1 MEQMTERHASRW
13 GRKALVAVVV
23 LAAIGAVIYFTST
36 AGRGRAQTPT
46 STPSHAELAKQ
57 TRFIMGTY
65 VTVYA
70 AGPRKKALEAINLAM
85 DRMEEV
91 DHKFNP
97 HDAGSPLYAYNTAGT
112 PVSDP
117 EVIDLLMIA
126 LQVSRDSGGA
136 FDVTIFPLTEL
147 WGFSTD
153 SPKLPTQQE
162 IAERR
167 AKVDYKQLVITDGV
181 LQPVGEGAGIEMG
194 AIAKGYAVAQGVKV
208 LKEQGITSAII
219 DAGGDVYAI
228 GKRDGGPWKVG
239 IRHPRKEGLLGY
251 VEVEDKAVMGS
262 GDYERFFIRDGTR
275 YHHILDPKTGYP
287 ASELTSVTVI
297 HPDPVTADAW
307 ATALFV
313 MGPDKGLA
321 LADATPGMEAI
332 MVTTGGEV
340 KVSSGF
346 SKQLKHLSDTGIGD

>member
-1 MEQMTERHASRW
+1 MRW
-13 GRKALVAVVV
+13 RRALVAAVVV
-23 LAAIGAVIYFTST
+23 AAIAAVSYYAFT
-36 AGRGRAQTPT
+36 ARRGSGEARA
-46 STPSHAELAKQ
+46 STPPATQLAKQ

-65 VTVYA
+65 VTIYA
-70 AGPRKKALEAINLAM
+70 AGPREKAMEAIDLAM
-85 DRMEEV
+85 DRIQEV

-97 HDAGSPLYAYNTAGT
+97 HDTASPLHAYNTAGT

-117 EVIDLLMIA
+117 EVVDLLKVA

-136 FDVTIFPLTEL
+136 FDVTIFPVSEL

-153 SPKLPTQQE
+153 TPTLPSPEQ
-162 IAERR
+162 IAGRL
-167 AKVDYKQLVITDGV
+167 AKVDYKQLVITDGTLTNDASGV
-181 LQPVGEGAGIEMG
+181 GIEMG
-194 AIAKGYAVAQGVKV
+194 GIAKGYAVAQAVKV

-228 GKRDGGPWKVG
+228 GKRDGRPWKVG

-251 VEVEDKAVMGS
+251 VEVEDMAVMGS

-287 ASELTSVTVI
+287 ASELESVTVVD
-297 HPDPVTADAW
+297 PDPVTADAW

-321 LADATPGMEAI
+321 MADAKPGMAAI
-332 MVTTGGEV
+332 MVTTEGDV

-346 SKQLKHLSDTGIGD
+346 DKQLKPLPDEGIGD